1 MVCKR
6 FRKFRMDKFD
16 VFSGFFV
23 FFVICSTG
31 MDKKHKPCTAEPCR
45 AKTSVGAKYVSG
57 RSPVSFDNIEEGF
70 DHFRAVISADGFA
83 PPAVAKGE
91 VNLVG
96 GLRP

>member
-31 MDKKHKPCTAEPCR
+31 MDKKTQTLH
-45 AKTSVGAKYVSG
+45 G
-57 RSPVSFDNIEEGF
+57 RTMQ
-70 DHFRAVISADGFA
+70 
-83 PPAVAKGE
+83 GE
-91 VNLVG
+91 NVG
-96 GLRP
+96 GCEICVRSLTGQLR